1 MRYEELTR
9 QVQAL
14 AQLPD
19 LRSAEQA
26 VRATLETLAERI
38 PDGLADHMAAQLP
51 AEAADS
57 MRRVAAS
64 HEASSEERAYRRDHG
79 ERFDLT
85 GFAGRIAWRARTSEE
100 EALREAS
107 VFFEVLDSAVS
118 PELMERLYK
127 ALPSDIRELLPEA
140 RAFESQRGQGSRGAR
155 GDQEE

>member
-1 MRYEELTR
+1 MRYEELTG

-19 LRSAEQA
+19 RRSAERV

-51 AEAADS
+51 TEAADS
-57 MRRVAAS
+57 MRRVATS
-64 HEASSEERAYRRDHG
+64 HEASPEQRAYRRDHG

-100 EALREAS
+100 EAIREAS
-107 VFFEVLDSAVS
+107 AFFEVLDSAVS

-127 ALPSDIRELLPEA
+127 ALPGDIRELLPEA
-140 RAFESQRGQGSRGAR
+140 RAI
-155 GDQEE
+155 EERKE

>member
-1 MRYEELTR
+1 MRYEELTS

-19 LRSAEQA
+19 RRSAERA

-38 PDGLADHMAAQLP
+38 PDGLTDHMAAQLP
-51 AEAADS
+51 PEAAYS

-64 HEASSEERAYRRDHG
+64 HEASPAQRAYRRNHG

-85 GFAGRIAWRARTSEE
+85 GFAGRIAWRARTSED
-100 EALREAS
+100 EAIREAS

-118 PELMERLYK
+118 PELMDRLYK

-140 RAFESQRGQGSRGAR
+140 RAFEGQQERRGRER
-155 GDQEE
+155 